1 MNIHTQAGPGPVPKP
16 GFAMPTLPPLPA
28 PLRSLVQRLPWQ
40 PPSLLL
46 ALSLQRLMWPK
57 LRESQRRELA
67 GAVVA
72 IDVKDLGLQCRVW
85 LIEGKGFAVAPS
97 GLAPRLRIQAS
108 SGGFLRLLKGQEDP
122 DRLFFERALVLE
134 GDTEYGLLLK
144 NTLDALG
151 PILPFA

>member
-1 MNIHTQAGPGPVPKP
+1 MTTAHTQQGRGQQS
-16 GFAMPTLPPLPA
+16 GFSLPPLPG
-28 PLRSLVQRLPWQ
+28 PLRGLVRRLPWQ

-72 IDVKDLGLQCRVW
+72 IEVEDLGLQCRVW
-85 LIEGKGFAVAPS
+85 LVEGKGFAVAPA
-97 GLAPRLRIQAS
+97 GQTPRVRVRAS
-108 SGGFLRLLKGQEDP
+108 SSGYLRLLKGQEDP

-151 PILPFA
+151 PILQWPRAG

>member
-1 MNIHTQAGPGPVPKP
+1 MTTTSARPSQGKWP
-16 GFAMPTLPPLPA
+16 GFALPPLPV
-28 PLRSLVQRLPWQ
+28 PLRALVQRLPWQ

-72 IDVKDLGLQCRVW
+72 IEVEDLGLQCRVW
-85 LIEGKGFAVAPS
+85 LVEGKGFAVATAS
-97 GLAPRLRIQAS
+97 QSPRVRVRAS
-108 SGGFLRLLKGQEDP
+108 SSGFLRLLNGQEDP

-151 PILPFA
+151 PLLQWPRAGG

>member
-1 MNIHTQAGPGPVPKP
+1 MTTTNEQPGLR
-16 GFAMPTLPPLPA
+16 LPPLPL
-28 PLRSLVQRLPWQ
+28 PLRGLLQRLPWQ

-57 LRESQRRELA
+57 LRESQRRQLA

-72 IDVKDLGLQCRVW
+72 IEIEDLGLQCRVW
-85 LIEGKGFAVAPS
+85 LVEGRGFAVAPAT
-97 GLAPRLRIQAS
+97 LAPRVRVRAS
-108 SGGFLRLLKGQEDP
+108 SAGYLRLLKGQEDP

-151 PILPFA
+151 PLVQWPRAAV